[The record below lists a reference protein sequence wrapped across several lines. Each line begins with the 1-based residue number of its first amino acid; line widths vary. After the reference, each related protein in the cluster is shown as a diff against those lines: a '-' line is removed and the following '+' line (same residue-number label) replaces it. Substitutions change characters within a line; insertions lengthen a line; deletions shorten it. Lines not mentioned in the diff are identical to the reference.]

1 MYNNMYQ
8 TFVIIEIF
16 TESYCAIFIDALNMQ
31 HRLRQ
36 RALLRSHMDE
46 NEFNEA
52 KNVFTARCQVIYC
65 NDTLVV

>member
-1 MYNNMYQ
+1 
-8 TFVIIEIF
+8 
-16 TESYCAIFIDALNMQ
+16 MQ